1 MDEDE
6 FVVEYLRTHLED
18 WGYDVVDASSGRL
31 ALDLAASQTP
41 NLIIMDINMPG
52 LTGYEA
58 IAELKGNSAT
68 AGIPILA
75 LTANKTAEDRDQ
87 AYEMGCEGYIS
98 KPIIDVD
105 IIQDA
110 VLRILGGNSASEK

>member
-105 IIQDA
+105 IIQD
-110 VLRILGGNSASEK
+110 VVIRILGEK